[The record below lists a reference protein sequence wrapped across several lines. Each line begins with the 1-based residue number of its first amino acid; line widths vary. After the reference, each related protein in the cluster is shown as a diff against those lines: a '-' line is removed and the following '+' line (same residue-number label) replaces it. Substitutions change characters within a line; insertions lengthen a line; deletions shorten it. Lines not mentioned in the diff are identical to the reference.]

1 MSNKRF
7 AETVRIPSYLCGPD
21 DHLQLDGVA
30 SLLQEAAW
38 QHARRLGFAFTEE
51 EATFFWVLHRIRVR
65 FHRNPHWNETVNVTT
80 WPSGM
85 ERLYA
90 LREFHIDGEDGSRL
104 VDVSSAW
111 IILDAVRRRPVRP
124 QNQLPADRIDPER
137 LLDLPLGKL
146 SGLSAED
153 AKYGAD
159 QQRWHMVRRSDTDR
173 NQHVN
178 NARYVQWMQDAAPGV
193 MAHPEGVVTFLSET
207 HIGQEY
213 QVIYDEGETIA
224 EVWVREAG
232 AESEFAVCACRY
244 THM

>member
-1 MSNKRF
+1 MNEKRF
-7 AETVRIPSYLCGPD
+7 TETIRIPSYLCGPD

-65 FHRNPHWNETVNVTT
+65 FHRRPHWNEVLDVTT

-90 LREFHIDGEDGSRL
+90 LREFHIDGQDGSRL

-124 QNQLPADRIDPER
+124 ENQLPADKIDPER
-137 LLDLPLGKL
+137 LLDLPIGKL
-146 SGLSAED
+146 SGISQED
-153 AKYGAD
+153 ARLDAD
-159 QQRWHMVRRSDTDR
+159 IHRWHVVRPSDTDR
-173 NQHVN
+173 NRHVN
-178 NARYVQWMQDAAPGV
+178 NARYVQWMQDTAPEV
-193 MAHPEGVVTFLSET
+193 MAHPEGVITFLSET
-207 HIGQEY
+207 HVGQEY
-213 QVIYDEGETIA
+213 QVIRDADQTVS
-224 EVWVREAG
+224 EVWVRETGTEPETAI
-232 AESEFAVCACRY
+232 CACRY
-244 THM
+244 KHA